1 MAYSVTGSEVRNRLR
16 TLTSVE
22 VDDTKL
28 ASVAYIPA
36 CEGFV
41 NTMLLDYKGY
51 TIASLTT
58 DKQNMAKAAIVALVA
73 ARVIA
78 SAPLHS
84 FKVGGLFDHK
94 ETPAEEKAAMVKL
107 LKDEALEYLG
117 MIGVPKYNIY
127 VDSFTSDDYMPDGTD
142 ETNLLITDTTETT
155 FSMWP

>member
-1 MAYSVTGSEVRNRLR
+1 MAYSVTGSEVRDRLR

-22 VDDTKL
+22 VTDTTL
-28 ASVAYIPA
+28 DSLAYIPA

-41 NTMLLDYKGY
+41 KTMLDYKGY
-51 TIASLTT
+51 TIASLAT
-58 DKQNMAKAAIVALVA
+58 DKKNMAKAAIIALVA
-73 ARVIA
+73 AKVIA

-84 FKVGGLFDHK
+84 FKVGGLLDHK
-94 ETPAEEKAAMVKL
+94 ETSADEKAAMVKL
-107 LKDEALEYLG
+107 LKDEAMEYLG
-117 MIGVPKYNIY
+117 WIGVPKYNIY